1 VFYDRWAARGFIEHA
16 DQPAASRLTVKAIEG
31 PPADGGVRKSSCDAP
46 WGVAWPGLPSH
57 KVSTMHR
64 DTSVDAD
71 ALRAARVKAGLT
83 QHELARLVGVAGGE
97 RVSRWER
104 GSSAPRPDVLHRIA
118 RVLSIGP
125 SDLLTPLSGIPDLR
139 RLRVLAGLSSRDLAA
154 RTHTSLATIQRWEA
168 GRIERLPDR
177 ATLAPVAA
185 ALRVAVDDVELA
197 LATGKR
203 GLRSQKG

>member
-1 VFYDRWAARGFIEHA
+1 
-16 DQPAASRLTVKAIEG
+16 
-31 PPADGGVRKSSCDAP
+31 
-46 WGVAWPGLPSH
+46 
-57 KVSTMHR
+57 MHR
-64 DTSVDAD
+64 DPNVDAD

-83 QHELARLVGVAGGE
+83 QHELARLDGVAGGE

-125 SDLLTPLSGIPDLR
+125 SDLLTPMSGVPDLR
-139 RLRVLAGLSSRDLAA
+139 RLRMLAGLSSRDLAA
-154 RTHTSLATIQRWEA
+154 RAHTSLATIQRWEA
-168 GRIERLPDR
+168 GRIEHLPDR

-197 LATGKR
+197 LASGKR
-203 GLRSQKG
+203 GLGNQKG